1 MSPSDPVITA
11 IVERLRKL
19 ETNQRAEQAGA
30 VEAVLFANLPAAGKP
45 GRIMFVTNG
54 RKPGQGA
61 GAGTGVLAVDD
72 GTIWESPENG
82 GVAVTA

>member
-1 MSPSDPVITA
+1 MSPSDPVVTA
-11 IVERLRKL
+11 VVERLRKL

-30 VEAVLFANLPAAGKP
+30 VQAILFVDLPAAGKP
-45 GRIMFVTNG
+45 GRVMFVTNG
-54 RKPGQGA
+54 RKPAEGA

-82 GVAVTA
+82 GAAVTA